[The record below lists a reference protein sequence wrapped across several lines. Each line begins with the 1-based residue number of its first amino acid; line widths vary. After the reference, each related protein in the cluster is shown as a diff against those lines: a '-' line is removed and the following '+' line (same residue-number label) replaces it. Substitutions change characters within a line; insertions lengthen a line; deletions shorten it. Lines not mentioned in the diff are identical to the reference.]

1 MFPHQKLDWHLRRL
15 EKLLKSSPDD
25 AAVRLEL
32 GTLEVSK
39 AWFHE
44 GGESWF
50 NKALHNGKHVL
61 SHHRSDH
68 RALVLTGTAYIGIGR
83 LDHAETYLDEAMQ
96 LAADSAPLRMAMGW
110 LHSERG
116 ESKAATREF
125 LLACELTNNTAWEP
139 HAMVTETL
147 WRDARQHQHDRVT
160 LAACRR
166 HAIEALRHV
175 LPDRWRASIK
185 YRLALANLHLG
196 RLNDAERQLKSL
208 IEDRKYKTQALYY
221 CGLAFLEN
229 GKYENA
235 VTMLRQHVAKA
246 GDTARGH
253 TRLALAYL
261 RLGEA
266 SKARTHCNQAKALD
280 ATDLD
285 ARWILGC
292 CMAQLGEAEDAL
304 KEFRALLGEQPDYHP
319 AFEELIRLRK
329 AMGHEAWIQQ
339 ALRRE
344 VGEYN
349 SLERRAGIGQN
360 GSPKLIG
367 PRVVSRRRIQS
378 LLGAIGHG
386 EEGVNALL
394 GAMDRTADEG
404 IRFRVWQAVLDRL
417 RQASLASVDP
427 MLDDAGKHYSVGLGL
442 EVLALGEH
450 IPPAKLLEALTIE
463 ERDLRSAAVRR
474 HGPTQDIQL
483 HRQRLDDEHREA
495 RAWQA
500 QLLLAIGTH
509 DSPAT
514 RALLLRWTR
523 EADPALADAARIA
536 RTMLGDEQAYAELH
550 GPSTRRG
557 AQHTLE
563 HLQAV
568 ASVRPEPTPF
578 QVMKNDGETVCHVC
592 GRTGTACTHIL
603 TGPELSVCD
612 QCISSMA
619 NDPMGH
625 SENSANASC
634 MLTGQRSPQTTLY
647 AKGRAVVSWTV
658 LDHSRMLLEGLDAP
672 DPEHT

>member
-25 AAVRLEL
+25 AEARLEL
-32 GTLEVSK
+32 GALELSK
-39 AWFHE
+39 AWFHD

-61 SHHRSDH
+61 SNHRNDQ
-68 RALVLTGTAYIGIGR
+68 RGLVLVGTSYIGIGR
-83 LDHAETYLDEAMQ
+83 LDHAEKYLDEAMQ

-125 LLACELTNNTAWEP
+125 LLACQLTNNEAWEP

-147 WRDARQHQHDRVT
+147 WREAHQQDHDRVT

-166 HAIEALRHV
+166 HAIEALRHT
-175 LPDRWRASIK
+175 LPDRWRASLK

-196 RLNDAERQLKSL
+196 RLNDAERQLKGL
-208 IEDRKYKTQALYY
+208 IDDRKYKTYALYY

-235 VTMLRQHVAKA
+235 VTMLRQHLTKA
-246 GDTARGH
+246 GDTAKGH

-319 AFEELIRLRK
+319 AFEELVRLRK
-329 AMGHEAWIQQ
+329 AMGHEAWVQQ

-344 VGEYN
+344 VGDFN
-349 SLERRAGIGQN
+349 NLERRATISETGT
-360 GSPKLIG
+360 PKLTG
-367 PRVVSRRRIQS
+367 PRVVAKQRIQC
-378 LLGAIGHG
+378 LLEAIGHN
-386 EEGVNALL
+386 EEGVTALL

-404 IRFRVWQAVLDRL
+404 IRFQVWQAVLDRL
-417 RQASLASVDP
+417 RRASLNSVGP
-427 MLDDAGKHYSVGLGL
+427 MLAEAGRNYSVGLGL
-442 EVLALGEH
+442 QVLALAEH
-450 IPPAKLLEALTIE
+450 MEPSALLDALTVE

-483 HRQRLDDEHREA
+483 HRRRLDDEHREA

-536 RTMLGDEQAYAELH
+536 RTMLCDEQAYAELH

-557 AQHTLE
+557 AQHILE
-563 HLQAV
+563 HLQSV
-568 ASVRPEPTPF
+568 ASVRPAPKPF
-578 QVMKNDGETVCHVC
+578 HVMKNDVEAVCHVC
-592 GRTGTACTHIL
+592 GSTGTSCNHIL
-603 TGPELSVCD
+603 TGPELSICNN
-612 QCISSMA
+612 CISSIA
-619 NDPMGH
+619 DNPMGH
-625 SENSANASC
+625 EENGANAVC
-634 MLTGQRSPQTTLY
+634 MLTGQRSPHSTLY
-647 AKGRAVVSWTV
+647 AKGRAIVSWTV
-658 LDHSRMLLEGLDAP
+658 LEHSRMLLEGLDAP